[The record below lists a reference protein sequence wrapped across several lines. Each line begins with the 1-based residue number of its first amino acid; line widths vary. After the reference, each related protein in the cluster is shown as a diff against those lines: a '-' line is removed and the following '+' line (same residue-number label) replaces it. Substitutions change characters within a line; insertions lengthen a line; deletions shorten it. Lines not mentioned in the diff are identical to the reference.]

1 MVIDLV
7 IIALVVICVLIGA
20 KRGLVLSMIS
30 VLSLVIALVVG
41 YLLMPVIG
49 SAINKT
55 PLSGKT
61 ENMVYVYV
69 HDALSDTL
77 AKEDPDMVGLEEV
90 PAEDKEVDYKTMLEE
105 SNLPAFIKN
114 KVEKAIDKH
123 AEGEQTVENI
133 SRIAAKAITSAVI
146 KILSVLLVA
155 VVVFV
160 LLSSMKFIW
169 KGLRNI
175 SVLRRIDTV
184 GGVVFGLG
192 QSILIVC
199 TIMLVISLIS
209 AAGFASGTT
218 ALIRSSF
225 LGKFLFEH
233 NFLGLLI
240 ALFI

>member
-7 IIALVVICVLIGA
+7 IIALIAICVLVGA

-41 YLLMPVIG
+41 YLLMPVVG
-49 SAINKT
+49 GAINKT
-55 PLSGKT
+55 PISAKT
-61 ENMVYVYV
+61 EDMVYVYV

-77 AKEDPDMVGLEEV
+77 AQEDPDMVGLEEV

-133 SRIAAKAITSAVI
+133 SRIAAKAITSAVV
-146 KILSVLLVA
+146 KIVSVLLVA

-160 LLSSMKFIW
+160 ILSSMKFIW

-175 SVLRRIDTV
+175 SVLRKIDTV

-199 TIMLVISLIS
+199 TIMLVISLVS

-218 ALIRSSF
+218 ALIQSSF
-225 LGKFLFEH
+225 LGRFFFEH